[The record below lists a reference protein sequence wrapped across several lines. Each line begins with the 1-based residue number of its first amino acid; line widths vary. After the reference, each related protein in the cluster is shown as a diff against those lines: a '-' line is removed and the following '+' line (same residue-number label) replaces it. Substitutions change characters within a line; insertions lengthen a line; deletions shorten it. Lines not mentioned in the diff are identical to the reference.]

1 MSGECLEYL
10 CCLHI
15 PELDRV
21 VCTPACEGL
30 SIGAE
35 CHTPNSAP
43 MSGKCLEYLSR
54 LYIPEFDHAVCTPA
68 CEGLSI
74 RTECH
79 TLNSACM
86 PRDRLEHLS
95 RLYIPELYRVAC
107 TPAREG
113 LSIGADC
120 HTPNSARMP
129 HEPNQQGKFLGFYSN
144 KESMHISLFGFP
156 LQTSLLLLCVGL
168 PGKMF
173 KDDPLIVVELW
184 IRMKFVKMKSLFVSC
199 KRFLKACK
207 SK

>member
-1 MSGECLEYL
+1 MSGECIEYL

-30 SIGAE
+30 SIGAD
-35 CHTPNSAP
+35 CHTPNSTCI
-43 MSGKCLEYLSR
+43 SGKCLEYLSR
-54 LYIPEFDHAVCTPA
+54 LYIPELDRAISTPTG
-68 CEGLSI
+68 EDLSI
-74 RTECH
+74 GAECF
-79 TLNSACM
+79 TLNIVCM
-86 PRDRLEHLS
+86 SGERLEYFS
-95 RLYIPELYRVAC
+95 RLYIPELDRVVC
-107 TPAREG
+107 TPTREG

-120 HTPNSARMP
+120 HTPNSARIP

-207 SK
+207 